1 MIVAFWC
8 VLVAACVPL
17 GCAYVAKWGGSR
29 SGERFDNAEPRV
41 WLARQTGL
49 RGRANAAQANSF
61 EAFPFFAAAVVIAVL
76 QHVPVATI
84 DRYAAVFLFARFA
97 YVALYLAD
105 RPSLRSLA
113 WVVGFG
119 ACVALFVHAA
129 AGTLR

>member
-8 VLVAACVPL
+8 VLVAAFVPL
-17 GCAYVAKWGGSR
+17 GCAYVAKWGGAR
-29 SGERFDNAEPRV
+29 TGERFDNAEPRV

-76 QHVPVATI
+76 QHVPGATI
-84 DRYAAVFLFARFA
+84 DLYAVIFVVARLAF
-97 YVALYLAD
+97 VALYLSD

-119 ACVALFVHAA
+119 ACVALFLHAS